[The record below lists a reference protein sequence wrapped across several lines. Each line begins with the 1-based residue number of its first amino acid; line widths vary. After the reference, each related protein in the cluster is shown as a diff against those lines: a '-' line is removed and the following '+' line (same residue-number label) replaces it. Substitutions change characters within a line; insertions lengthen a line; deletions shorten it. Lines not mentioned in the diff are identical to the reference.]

1 MTLFLRRCDLNLTS
15 KISKRLH
22 SLFRVTEPQSWG
34 RISAADVLA
43 VPDVGKGT
51 LNKLRLYL
59 AHRGIS
65 LRGDNP
71 PPYWLETLSSRDTGE
86 FNQTWGVCPFQ
97 IVIDSNESNP
107 FLFDQIYDSQDR
119 LIKVPTVRR
128 PLYLSGLADYTI
140 AGYETE
146 IQIERKADDLYS
158 SMSERRDIFESEIER
173 LNDMCDFAAVICEIP
188 RSTVIMDNNRFGARA
203 KSIINT
209 VSSWRVRFPGVHF
222 IFCDGRWD
230 AEQECWRLLSGW
242 WWRRQ
247 RMQSE
252 QVIKEITDDIFADV

>member
-1 MTLFLRRCDLNLTS
+1 MNLTS

-22 SLFRVTEPQSWG
+22 SLFRITEPQSWG
-34 RISAADVLA
+34 RLSSADILS
-43 VPDVGKGT
+43 VPGVGKKA
-51 LNKLRLYL
+51 LNELRLYL
-59 AHRGIS
+59 AHRGLS

-71 PPYWLETLSSRDTGE
+71 PAYWIETLSGKGGDAPE
-86 FNQTWGVCPFQ
+86 FGVCPFT
-97 IVIDSNESNP
+97 VVRDTNEGNP
-107 FLFDQIYDSQDR
+107 FEFDQITDSEGR
-119 LIKVPTVRR
+119 LIRVPIVVR

-140 AGYETE
+140 DGFETE

-158 SMSERRDIFESEIER
+158 SMSERRDIFEGEIER
-173 LNDMCDFAAVICEIP
+173 LNDMCDFAAVICEVP
-188 RSTVIMDNNRFGARA
+188 RSTVILDNNRHGARA

-247 RMQSE
+247 RQRTE
-252 QVIKEITDDIFADV
+252 TVIREITNDLFAEV

>member
-1 MTLFLRRCDLNLTS
+1 MTLCLRRFDLNLTS

-22 SLFRVTEPQSWG
+22 SLFRISEPQSWC
-34 RISAADVLA
+34 RISSADVLA
-43 VPDVGKGT
+43 VPGVGKKV
-51 LNKLRLYL
+51 LNELRLYL
-59 AHRGIS
+59 AHRGLN

-71 PPYWLETLSSRDTGE
+71 PAYWIETLTGRGGDAPE
-86 FNQTWGVCPFQ
+86 FGVCPFT
-97 IVIDSNESNP
+97 VVRDSNEGNP
-107 FLFDQIYDSQDR
+107 FEFDQITNSDGL
-119 LIKVPTVRR
+119 LIKVPVVVR

-140 AGYETE
+140 DGHETE

-188 RSTVIMDNNRFGARA
+188 RGTVIMDNNRFGARS
-203 KSIINT
+203 KSILNT

-222 IFCDGRWD
+222 CFCEGRWD

-247 RMQSE
+247 RQQSE
-252 QVIKEITDDIFADV
+252 QVIKEITHDIFADV

>member
-1 MTLFLRRCDLNLTS
+1 MNTQS
-15 KISKRLH
+15 EIMKRLH
-22 SLFRVTEPQSWG
+22 SLFQINDPQSWG
-34 RISAADVLA
+34 RVSAADILA
-43 VPDVGKGT
+43 VPNAGKVT

-59 AHRGIS
+59 AHRGVS

-71 PPYWLETLSSRDTGE
+71 PAYWIEALACRNTGE
-86 FNQTWGVCPFQ
+86 FDQSSGVCPFQ

-107 FLFDQIYDSQDR
+107 FTFDAIEDSEGR
-119 LIKVPTVRR
+119 TISIPTVRR

-140 AGYETE
+140 DGFETE

-173 LNDMCDFAAVICEIP
+173 LNDMCDFAAVICEVP
-188 RSTVIMDNNRFGARA
+188 RSTVILDNNRHGARA

-247 RMQSE
+247 RQRSHG
-252 QVIKEITDDIFADV
+252 VIAELVSDVWGEV

>member
-1 MTLFLRRCDLNLTS
+1 MGWGVKQLNLTS

-22 SLFRVTEPQSWG
+22 SLFKITEPQSWS
-34 RISAADVLA
+34 RVSSADVLA
-43 VPDVGKGT
+43 VPGVGKKA
-51 LNKLRLYL
+51 LNELRLYL
-59 AHRGIS
+59 AHRGLN

-71 PPYWLETLSSRDTGE
+71 PAYWIETLSGKGGDAPE
-86 FNQTWGVCPFQ
+86 LGVCPFT
-97 IVIDSNESNP
+97 VVRDTNEGNP
-107 FLFDQIYDSQDR
+107 FEFDQITNGDGL
-119 LIKVPTVRR
+119 LIRVPIVVR

-140 AGYETE
+140 DGFETE

-158 SMSERRDIFESEIER
+158 SMSERRDIFEGEIER

-188 RSTVIMDNNRFGARA
+188 RSTVILDNNRHGARA

-222 IFCDGRWD
+222 IFADGRWD

-247 RMQSE
+247 RQRSE
-252 QVIKEITDDIFADV
+252 QVIQEITNDIFAEV

>member
-1 MTLFLRRCDLNLTS
+1 LNLTS
-15 KISKRLH
+15 KIYRRLH
-22 SLFRVTEPQSWG
+22 SLFKITEPQSWG
-34 RISAADVLA
+34 RVSSADVLA
-43 VPDVGKGT
+43 VPGVGKKA
-51 LNKLRLYL
+51 LNELRLYL
-59 AHRGIS
+59 ASRGLN

-71 PPYWLETLSSRDTGE
+71 PAYWIETLKDSGGDVPK
-86 FNQTWGVCPFQ
+86 FGVCPFT
-97 IVIDSNESNP
+97 VVRDTNEGNP
-107 FLFDQIYDSQDR
+107 FEFDQMTDSDGN
-119 LIKVPTVRR
+119 LIRVPVVVR

-140 AGYETE
+140 DGFETE

-158 SMSERRDIFESEIER
+158 SMSERREIFEGEIER

-188 RSTVIMDNNRFGARA
+188 RSTVILDNNRHGARA

-222 IFCDGRWD
+222 IFADGRWD

-247 RMQSE
+247 RQRSE
-252 QVIKEITDDIFADV
+252 QVIQEITSDIFAEV

>member
-1 MTLFLRRCDLNLTS
+1 MNTQS
-15 KISKRLH
+15 KIMKRLH
-22 SLFRVTEPQSWG
+22 SLFRINEPQSWS

-71 PPYWLETLSSRDTGE
+71 PPYWIEVLKSDGREVQL
-86 FNQTWGVCPFQ
+86 NGVCPFQ

-107 FLFDQIYDSQDR
+107 FTFDAIEDR
-119 LIKVPTVRR
+119 DGRTISIPTVRR

-140 AGYETE
+140 DGHETE

-158 SMSERRDIFESEIER
+158 SMSDRRDIFESEIER

-188 RSTVIMDNNRFGARA
+188 RSTVILDNNRHGARA

-222 IFCDGRWD
+222 IFADGRWD

-247 RMQSE
+247 RQQSHGVVAE
-252 QVIKEITDDIFADV
+252 LVGDVWGEV